1 MNGGVTMPKSTRKSS
16 RNSRARRGQNLIEF
30 TLVGIPI
37 IFLLVSIFEISRGM
51 WMYHT
56 LAYSVKVGVRYAS
69 VHGFNCGPNSGL
81 PTVNTCQVK
90 MGPSSGNPADCNYAV
105 SPPVAPATLPTIAT
119 VIWCAAVG
127 ADPNATTL
135 TFTDLSGTSAACS
148 LNACPAT
155 TWPTNSGYHI
165 GSPISIQIITPFNS
179 MIAMFWP
186 GARPTSFAATKLP
199 ASSWDTVKF

>member
-1 MNGGVTMPKSTRKSS
+1 MNGRMTVPKSS
-16 RNSRARRGQNLIEF
+16 RNTRARRGQALIEF
-30 TLVGIPI
+30 TFVGIPM

-51 WMYHT
+51 WIYHT

-69 VHGFNCGPNSGL
+69 VHGFNCSPNSGL
-81 PTVNTCQVK
+81 PTLNTCQVN
-90 MGPSSGNPADCNYAV
+90 MGPASGNPADCNYSV
-105 SPPVAPATLPTIAT
+105 SPPATPLTIAT

-148 LNACPAT
+148 LMTCPGT
-155 TWPTNSGYHI
+155 TWPTTKGYQV
-165 GSPISIQIITPFNS
+165 GSPISIQIITPFKS

-186 GARPTSFAATKLP
+186 GASPVSFSAANLP